1 MDNNHAD
8 NYVLV
13 LEDRMEGKN
22 EVEVGKLSVV
32 SNIDEKGKL
41 KSALPKKQP
50 LFYVKQPIALF
61 QGIFS
66 PKHRTLSRKRGK
78 FLGSVGVLL
87 GNVGFIFGNVGH
99 FLGNVGLF
107 LGNVGLFLLNVG
119 RFFGIAGHSAEEK
132 FEVRVGVCC
141 GLKVVCYKL

>member
-1 MDNNHAD
+1 MDNNHTD

-13 LEDRMEGKN
+13 LEYRAEGKN
-22 EVEVGKLSVV
+22 EVEVGRLSVV

-66 PKHRTLSRKRGK
+66 QKHRTLSRKRGK

-87 GNVGFIFGNVGH
+87 RNVGFIFGNVGCFLEYVGH
-99 FLGNVGLF
+99 FLQNIGLF
-107 LGNVGLFLLNVG
+107 LGNVGCFLGNRTAWCG
-119 RFFGIAGHSAEEK
+119 R
-132 FEVRVGVCC
+132 
-141 GLKVVCYKL
+141 

>member
-13 LEDRMEGKN
+13 LEERMEGKN

-32 SNIDEKGKL
+32 SNIDDKGKL
-41 KSALPKKQP
+41 KSVLPKKQP
-50 LFYVKQPIALF
+50 LFYVKQHIALF

-66 PKHRTLSRKRGK
+66 QKHRTLSRKRGK

-87 GNVGFIFGNVGH
+87 GNVGFIFGNVGCILEYVGH
-99 FLGNVGLF
+99 FLQNIGLF
-107 LGNVGLFLLNVG
+107 LGNVGCFLG
-119 RFFGIAGHSAEEK
+119 FRTA
-132 FEVRVGVCC
+132 
-141 GLKVVCYKL
+141 

>member
-66 PKHRTLSRKRGK
+66 PKHRTLSRKCRTFSPKHRTLFRKRGK

-87 GNVGFIFGNVGH
+87 GNVGFIFGNVGC
-99 FLGNVGLF
+99 FLEYVGCF
-107 LGNVGLFLLNVG
+107 W
-119 RFFGIAGHSAEEK
+119 GIRRA
-132 FEVRVGVCC
+132 
-141 GLKVVCYKL
+141 

>member
-22 EVEVGKLSVV
+22 EVEVGRLSVV
-32 SNIDEKGKL
+32 SNIDEKGKF

-50 LFYVKQPIALF
+50 LFSVKQPIALF

-66 PKHRTLSRKRGK
+66 LKYRTLSRKRGK

-87 GNVGFIFGNVGH
+87 GDVGFIFGNVGGMLEYVGL
-99 FLGNVGLF
+99 FLQNIGLF
-107 LGNVGLFLLNVG
+107 LGNVGCFL
-119 RFFGIAGHSAEEK
+119 GIRTAW
-132 FEVRVGVCC
+132 C
-141 GLKVVCYKL
+141 